1 MKVDS
6 DTFLFPEHVRDYVLH
21 KHWAYRDK
29 HYFGRAPGPA
39 ALYVY
44 MLGRGAGAHPHAK
57 IGRNEWRGAEQ
68 SSLRREHLGAGFA

>member
-1 MKVDS
+1 MWRSWLWVSKNDIDRAEWFLKVDS

-39 ALYVY
+39 ALYV
-44 MLGRGAGAHPHAK
+44 
-57 IGRNEWRGAEQ
+57 
-68 SSLRREHLGAGFA
+68 